1 MPGLNVD
8 VLKNVGCFQ
17 APHSQGRTVACL
29 AEHTDELS
37 AQCKKQVLRV
47 YELQSD
53 DYHMDRPLYYACQD
67 DRENLCGE
75 VKAGNGAVFQ
85 CLFDHLGRSDLSGK
99 VSLLD

>member
-1 MPGLNVD
+1 M
-8 VLKNVGCFQ
+8 
-17 APHSQGRTVACL
+17 
-29 AEHTDELS
+29 AEHLEQLTDKC
-37 AQCKKQVLRV
+37 QKQVLRV

-85 CLFDHLGRSDLSGK
+85 CLFDHLGQTDLSHK
-99 VSLLD
+99 VSRCWTVCFILASSLRTSVGDKRATAAGELTE